1 MLKICLYMST
11 LMLKINSS
19 KPMVSQA
26 YTVVSSAA
34 MCESFALSSR
44 EVKFLEQS
52 HHFMQQ
58 FQKCTLI
65 ENIEYLNVQG
75 LKNDLATP
83 APCLQ
88 NSQKCVFLSNKEK
101 LVSKFYTIYNAMLF
115 LLYIAKIRKL
125 TYSGF
130 KCR

>member
-1 MLKICLYMST
+1 MST

-83 APCLQ
+83 APSAKFAKMCL
-88 NSQKCVFLSNKEK
+88 
-101 LVSKFYTIYNAMLF
+101 
-115 LLYIAKIRKL
+115 
-125 TYSGF
+125 F
-130 KCR
+130 K